1 MKKVF
6 EKIVS
11 ITLGVISTL
20 FVILILVTMF
30 GGIEIADLDNDLVH
44 ALLIALGVVFAVL
57 TGLNIYA
64 SFIDNEKLSSVL
76 LFKDKESA
84 TKATVSVL
92 KKTAVRVTKQVP
104 EAKIKKVHLTSDEN
118 GNVKMRLDIKVS
130 TDETLEVVTRVRAII
145 IETFKEIFGI
155 EFASIDY
162 KIIKSKNTFVPS
174 DKDVDAKVEELK
186 KSVVINKPADAPIF
200 EEAQEEYKEEI
211 VEETEI
217 VEAIENEVV
226 AEIAEE
232 AEEIVT
238 EEAAEIEEAQE
249 ETEEIIEEETT
260 EETTDNND

>member
-11 ITLGVISTL
+11 ITLGVVSTL

-30 GGIEIADLDNDLVH
+30 GGIETADLDNDLVH

-64 SFIDNEKLSSVL
+64 SFIDNEKLSAVL

-92 KKTAVRVTKQVP
+92 KKTAIRVTKQVP

-118 GNVKMRLDIKVS
+118 GNVKMRLDIKIS

-174 DKDVDAKVEELK
+174 EKDVDAKVEELK
-186 KSVVINKPADAPIF
+186 KSVIINKPQEAPVF
-200 EEAQEEYKEEI
+200 EETKEEAEEVQEEAIAEEVVQEI
-211 VEETEI
+211 VEDVAEEA
-217 VEAIENEVV
+217 VEE
-226 AEIAEE
+226 EIAEE
-232 AEEIVT
+232 VT
-238 EEAAEIEEAQE
+238 EEAVEETIEEAVE
-249 ETEEIIEEETT
+249 ETEEIITVE
-260 EETTDNND
+260 TDND